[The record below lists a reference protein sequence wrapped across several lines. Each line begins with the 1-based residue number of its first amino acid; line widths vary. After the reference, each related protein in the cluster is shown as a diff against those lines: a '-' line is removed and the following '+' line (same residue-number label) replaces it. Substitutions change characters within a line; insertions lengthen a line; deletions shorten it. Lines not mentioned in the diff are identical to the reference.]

1 MNNQAEKFHQENGKM
16 IKQLVESLEAIL
28 NKFDEGIIPGEPEK
42 SDAIYMLDTYLDFL
56 IKFKEAKPP
65 AFKKVSDKKAQP
77 FDEKASISELSSLRE
92 SIYILLKLG
101 REKMILTEDYIFT
114 TNGGLTLIEGG
125 YCDEIIA
132 GMGEIHYYI
141 LSEKGEKA
149 VKSKNLLAAL
159 RNDVCTAIIPQGML
173 NDSFKWSNLYV
184 RRIEM
189 INKYFR
195 VKRENAEH
203 IIFSLDESKELV
215 FGCEVNDSEEVDYI
229 FAGIFDEKIDDHI
242 SQIKSIASS
251 GRIDHLIILNSSEDG
266 RALLEGEGLDSADYP
281 QIKYELLK

>member
-56 IKFKEAKPP
+56 IKFKETKPP
-65 AFKKVSDKKAQP
+65 AFKKVSDQKAQH

-141 LSEKGEKA
+141 LSEKGEKV

-195 VKRENAEH
+195 VKRENVEH

-215 FGCEVNDSEEVDYI
+215 FGCEVNDSEEVDYV